1 MGIIKR
7 CILCILC
14 IVLCIASL
22 VSCGPKNEAL
32 SAKEITDII
41 KSYNSSDIV
50 WTGLKGG
57 DISAYFGFSDEKLTD
72 MSAFINDDDEHF
84 DIAAAFQFES
94 EKDMLAVIET
104 LNKSLI
110 VAEETFDNTSNSE
123 AQKIGNKQ
131 ILKNGSMLVIVVS
144 GNYEK
149 IANELKNKGFVSVE
163 K

>member
-14 IVLCIASL
+14 IVLCAVSL
-22 VSCGPKNEAL
+22 VACGAKNESL

-41 KSYNSSDIV
+41 KSYNDANIV
-50 WTGLKGG
+50 WTNLAGG
-57 DISAYFGFSDEKLTD
+57 DISAYFGFTDEKITD
-72 MSAFINDDDEHF
+72 MSAYINDDDEHF
-84 DIAAAFQFES
+84 DIAAAFRFES
-94 EKDMLAVIET
+94 EQDMLAVMEA

-110 VAEETFDNTSNSE
+110 AAEKTFDSANNSE
-123 AQKIGNKQ
+123 AQKIGNKL

-144 GNYEK
+144 NNYEK
-149 IANELKNKGFVSVE
+149 IATVLKEEGFISVE